1 MKAIKLIAILTLLFT
16 LNGFTQTPIKFRA
29 EKQAMS
35 TPMTTLDEMFFM
47 NYYIAKP
54 VNVNFDG
61 SVLNMTFDNGAT
73 FAKKDVT
80 EVNRN
85 SEYEDN
91 TLALETIL
99 YTDNNNVSDT
109 ISLVIDHTVGYFQL
123 VVPTKNSKGEYVG
136 YTSYQQFDPSLVKEN
151 RLAFN

>member
-1 MKAIKLIAILTLLFT
+1 MKALKLIAILTLLFT
-16 LNGFTQTPIKFRA
+16 LNGFSQTPIKFRT

-61 SVLNMTFDNGAT
+61 AVLKMTYDNGAVLST
-73 FAKKDVT
+73 RNVT

-85 SEYEDN
+85 SEYEN
-91 TLALETIL
+91 NNLVIETIL
-99 YTDNNNVSDT
+99 YTDNSNASDT
-109 ISLVIDHTVGYFQL
+109 ITLVLDHAVGYVQ
-123 VVPTKNSKGEYVG
+123 VAVPTKNSKGEYVG
-136 YTSYQQFDPSLVKEN
+136 YTSYKQLDSKLVKET
-151 RLAFN
+151 RLALN

>member
-73 FAKKDVT
+73 FAKKNVT

-85 SEYEDN
+85 SEYADN

-99 YTDNNNVSDT
+99 YTDNSNVSDT
-109 ISLVIDHTVGYFQL
+109 ISLVIDHTVG
-123 VVPTKNSKGEYVG
+123 
-136 YTSYQQFDPSLVKEN
+136 
-151 RLAFN
+151 